1 MKYFIVTTKCGHV
14 GKWNCIWI
22 DFAVAAESATEAAQR
37 AKTYKRVKRHH
48 KDVIARVE
56 EVTFEEFMSQI
67 SKNSVDPYLHCKN
80 IRQQQLIENIC
91 ERMQPDTWN
100 IERHFKKQPKKKCK
114 EYIVKK
120 NKIAEME
127 WAKQIEEYE
136 EDAA

>member
-1 MKYFIVTTKCGHV
+1 MKYFSVTAKCGHV

-22 DFAVAAESATEAAQR
+22 DFAVAAESAAEAAQK
-37 AKTYKRVKRHH
+37 AKTFKRVKRHH
-48 KDVIARVE
+48 KDVIARVM

-80 IRQQQLIENIC
+80 IPQQHLIEDIPQ
-91 ERMQPDTWN
+91 RMQPDMWI
-100 IERHFKKQPKKKCK
+100 IELNFKKPPKKKCK

-120 NKIAEME
+120 NKIAERE

>member
-1 MKYFIVTTKCGHV
+1 MKYFSVTAKCFHV
-14 GKWNCIWI
+14 GKCNCIWI
-22 DFAVAAESATEAAQR
+22 DYPVAAESAAEAAQK
-37 AKTYKRVKRHH
+37 AKTFKRVKRHH
-48 KDVIARVE
+48 KDVIARVV

-80 IRQQQLIENIC
+80 IQQQHLIEDINQ
-91 ERMQPDTWN
+91 RMQPDMWN
-100 IERHFKKQPKKKCK
+100 IERNFKKPPKKKCK

-120 NKIAEME
+120 NKIAERE

>member
-22 DFAVAAESATEAAQR
+22 DFAVAAENAAEAAQK

-48 KDVIARVE
+48 KDVIALVVE
-56 EVTFEEFMSQI
+56 ITSDEYMKRRSD
-67 SKNSVDPYLHCKN
+67 NDNDPYLHCKN
-80 IRQQQLIENIC
+80 IQQQRLIEDINQ
-91 ERMQPDTWN
+91 RMQPDTWN
-100 IERHFKKQPKKKCK
+100 IERNFKKQPKKKCK

-120 NKIAEME
+120 NRIAERE

>member
-22 DFAVAAESATEAAQR
+22 DFAVAAESAAEAAQK

-48 KDVIARVE
+48 KDVIARVVE
-56 EVTFEEFMSQI
+56 ITSDEYMKRRSD
-67 SKNSVDPYLHCKN
+67 NDNDPYLHCKN
-80 IRQQQLIENIC
+80 IQQQQLIEDINQ
-91 ERMQPDTWN
+91 RLRPDTWN
-100 IERHFKKQPKKKCK
+100 IERHLKRQAKKNCK
-114 EYIVKK
+114 DYIVKK
-120 NKIAEME
+120 NKIAERE